1 MATYSAAV
9 LDDIRAGVDIV
20 DFIGRFVNLRK
31 AGANWKGLCPFHGE
45 KTPSFMVNPKKGIFH
60 CFGCGVGGD
69 VFGFL
74 MRQDRL
80 SFPEAVRALAKTAG
94 VTLPEDRGGAPGDSG
109 REELFRV
116 LDLAARFYAET
127 LWKPAGERAQKYLA
141 ERGIDPEIAR
151 RFGLG
156 YAPEGWD
163 RLLDFMKAEKVGEDA
178 LVAAG
183 LVIQRE
189 NRSGVYDRFRHRLLF
204 TIRDLQ
210 SRAVAFGGR
219 AFGDEQPKYLNSPET
234 PLYTKGNLLYAADVA
249 RETMRANNRALIV
262 EGYVDCLMAHQ
273 HGFTETVA
281 ALGTAFTPAQLALL
295 RRYCDEVVT
304 FFDADAAGQKAAE
317 RAEELLDPTSGGFT
331 WAVNRSG
338 GFDGGGALRVK
349 VALLPAGHDPDT
361 FLRAEGA
368 AAFAERIAGARSLL
382 SYALERTIRGSEGT
396 GRRGRAN
403 AFARVALM
411 LSKVADAEE
420 AAALSREAALRL
432 GVDAT
437 QLWIEAQ
444 RLQASLRKP
453 PAPVGVATPTPTPP
467 AWERDLI
474 ALLLASPE
482 ARAALLDRVEA
493 GDVSHKALGD
503 IVAALKTRPETSVAN
518 LLADV
523 ADDACRQVISALTVD
538 EYAPVD
544 EDGEPIAVNQLVQQF
559 TRRLAVIQTRRRLRE
574 TSRSIAEAT
583 ASAPNVPDDRVAT
596 VQTHSARV
604 YEFAGGKAQE
614 LRRSASS
621 PDPMGPEGP
630 QGVQAHE

>member
-20 DFIGRFVNLRK
+20 DFVGRFVNLKK

-94 VTLPEDRGGAPGDSG
+94 VALPEERGGQPGDSG
-109 REELFRV
+109 REELFRAM
-116 LDLAARFYAET
+116 DLAARFYAEM
-127 LWKPAGERAQKYLA
+127 LWTPAGERAQKYLV
-141 ERGIDPEIAR
+141 ERGIDPEVAR

-163 RLLDFMKAEKVGEDA
+163 RLADFMRSEKVGEDT

-183 LVIQRE
+183 LAVQRE
-189 NRSGVYDRFRHRLLF
+189 NRGGSYDRFRNRLLF

-210 SRAVAFGGR
+210 SRVVAFGGR
-219 AFGDEQPKYLNSPET
+219 AFGDDQPKYLNSPET

-249 RETMRANNRALIV
+249 RETMRAKNRALIV

-317 RAEELLDPTSGGFT
+317 RAEELLEPTSGGFA

-338 GFDGGGALRVK
+338 AFDGGGALRLK

-361 FLRAEGA
+361 FLRAAGA
-368 AAFAERIAGARSLL
+368 DAFAERIAGARSLL
-382 SYALERTIRGSEGT
+382 SYALERTIRDADGT
-396 GRRGRAN
+396 GQRARAN

-411 LSKVADAEE
+411 LSKVGDAEE
-420 AAALSREAALRL
+420 AAALSREAATRL

-437 QLWIEAQ
+437 QLWFEAQ
-444 RLQASLRKP
+444 RLSASLRKP
-453 PAPVGVATPTPTPP
+453 PAPVGKATTAAPASADDKKLVTKLVTLLLVDLEARPVLLPLLEVSDVVHPALREIVETLKRLPATPAT
-467 AWERDLI
+467 
-474 ALLLASPE
+474 ALLAELATDE
-482 ARAALLDRVEA
+482 AR
-493 GDVSHKALGD
+493 HM
-503 IVAALKTRPETSVAN
+503 VAALVVEDTTTPDPRASIEHFRRRLEFLGGRRRVRDLSRSIGAAQASQGVH
-518 LLADV
+518 
-523 ADDACRQVISALTVD
+523 
-538 EYAPVD
+538 APVD
-544 EDGEPIAVNQLVQQF
+544 DDL
-559 TRRLAVIQTRRRLRE
+559 LAVQR
-574 TSRSIAEAT
+574 
-583 ASAPNVPDDRVAT
+583 D
-596 VQTHSARV
+596 SARV
-604 YEFAGGKAQE
+604 YQHQGGSAQVVD
-614 LRRSASS
+614 RAVDH
-621 PDPMGPEGP
+621 PHPMGPDGP
-630 QGVQAHE
+630 QGVQGHE

>member
-20 DFIGRFVNLRK
+20 DFIGPFVNLRK

-45 KTPSFMVNPKKGIFH
+45 KTPSFMVNPKKRIFH

-69 VFGFL
+69 IFGFL

-94 VTLPEDRGGAPGDSG
+94 VTLPEERGGQPGDSG

-116 LDLAARFYAET
+116 MDLAARFYAQA
-127 LWKPAGERAQKYLA
+127 LWKPAGERARKYLD
-141 ERGIDPEIAR
+141 ERGIDPDLAK

-156 YAPEGWD
+156 AAQDAWD
-163 RLLDFMKAEKVGEDA
+163 RLLDFMKAEKVAEDT

-183 LVIQRE
+183 LAIQRE
-189 NRSGVYDRFRHRLLF
+189 NRSGCYDRFRNRLLF
-204 TIRDLQ
+204 SIRDLQ
-210 SRAVAFGGR
+210 SRVVAFGGR

-234 PLYTKGNLLYAADVA
+234 PLYTKGNLLYAADTA
-249 RETMRANNRALIV
+249 RETMRAKNRALIV

-317 RAEELLDPTSGGFT
+317 RAEELLDPTTGGVA

-368 AAFAERIAGARSLL
+368 AAFAERVAGARSLL
-382 SYALERTIRGSEGT
+382 SYVLERTIRSSEAT
-396 GRRGRAN
+396 GQRGRAN

-411 LSKVADAEE
+411 LSKVTDAEE
-420 AAALSREAALRL
+420 AAVLSREAAVRL

-444 RLQASLRKP
+444 RLQTSLRRKP
-453 PAPVGVATPTPTPP
+453 PVPVGVATTAAAPP
-467 AWERDLI
+467 AWERDLLT
-474 ALLLASPE
+474 LLLASAA
-482 ARAALLDRVEA
+482 ARGVLLPLLEGEDLAHAALREVAMALRARPDAEGAALLAELPSEA
-493 GDVSHKALGD
+493 ARHTLSAL
-503 IVAALKTRPETSVAN
+503 L
-518 LLADV
+518 V
-523 ADDACRQVISALTVD
+523 ADPPPSDTEAI
-538 EYAPVD
+538 E
-544 EDGEPIAVNQLVQQF
+544 QF
-559 TRRLAVIQTRRRLRE
+559 RRRLDRAQ
-574 TSRSIAEAT
+574 RLRRLRAAARDIAERQQ
-583 ASAPNVPDDRVAT
+583 ASTGTDDTLVDALRDLERESKT
-596 VQTHSARV
+596 VYGYTRAVGLPH
-604 YEFAGGKAQE
+604 
-614 LRRSASS
+614 
-621 PDPMGPEGP
+621 PMGPEGS

>member
-1 MATYSAAV
+1 MPTYSSAI
-9 LDDIRAGVDIV
+9 LDDIRAGVDVV
-20 DFIGRFVNLRK
+20 DFVGRFVNLRK
-31 AGANWKGLCPFHGE
+31 AGVNWKGLCPFHAE

-60 CFGCGVGGD
+60 CFVCGVGGD

-94 VTLPEDRGGAPGDSG
+94 VALPEERGAAAGDSG
-109 REELFRV
+109 REELHRAME
-116 LDLAARFYAET
+116 LAARFYAET
-127 LWKPAGERAQKYLA
+127 LDTPAGARARAYLT
-141 ERGIDPEIAR
+141 ERGIDVELAR

-156 YAPEGWD
+156 AAPDAWD
-163 RLLDFMKAEKVGEDA
+163 RLADFMKAEKVAEET

-189 NRSGVYDRFRHRLLF
+189 NRGGVYDRFRNRLLF

-210 SRAVAFGGR
+210 SRVVAFGGR

-249 RETMRANNRALIV
+249 RESIRAKNRALIV

-317 RAEELLDPTSGGFT
+317 RAEELLEPTSGGFA

-338 GFDGGGALRVK
+338 AFESAGALRVK
-349 VALLPAGHDPDT
+349 VALLPGNHDPDT

-368 AAFAERIAGARSLL
+368 AAFAERIAAARSLL
-382 SYALERTIRGSEGT
+382 SYAVERTIGESDGT
-396 GRRGRAN
+396 GPRARTT

-420 AAALSREAALRL
+420 AAALSREAAARL

-444 RLQASLRKP
+444 RLATTLRRP
-453 PAPVGVATPTPTPP
+453 AAPVGAVTTAP
-467 AWERDLI
+467 APAAEDRSLVT
-474 ALLLASPE
+474 LLLTAMD
-482 ARAALLDRVEA
+482 ARTTLLPLLEPV
-493 GDVSHKALGD
+493 DVTHATLRE
-503 IVAALKTRPETSVAN
+503 IVQALKTHPAADATA
-518 LLADV
+518 LLAELPSDEARHMV
-523 ADDACRQVISALTVD
+523 SALVVITDGV
-538 EYAPVD
+538 P
-544 EDGEPIAVNQLVQQF
+544 EDPQPSIEQF
-559 TRRLAVIQTRRRLRE
+559 RKRLEFAGRRRRVRE
-574 TSRSIAEAT
+574 LSRSIAEAQ
-583 ASAPNVPDDRVAT
+583 AT
-596 VQTHSARV
+596 KGLDPSLDGDLLAVQRD
-604 YEFAGGKAQE
+604 
-614 LRRSASS
+614 SASVYRLTGGSAQTVDDVVGHSHPTGSDSPPRS
-621 PDPMGPEGP
+621 PD
-630 QGVQAHE
+630 V